1 MTSRHP
7 RVLFV
12 YPIEASFVQ
21 NDLHLLQ
28 SFCDVTKFHFRGR
41 SDYTGLLR
49 SIRRSDIVFCWFAL
63 EFASVAVCL
72 ARLSA
77 RKSVVVA
84 GGFDVSGLPEI
95 GYGRLLKRR
104 GRIEARVALRVADQ
118 VLAFSES
125 SAQAIR
131 KLSPKSNVRSAYLC
145 VDLEAFHPAKKDEV
159 VITVAHVSRENLIRK
174 GLTTFVRCAALVP
187 EAKFVLVGRHWDD
200 AGTTLRSMAT
210 KNVELTGWLPAK
222 ELHELLA
229 RSKVYV
235 QASYTEGFGLALAEA
250 MASGCVPVVTRRG
263 AIPEIVGNAGFYAEY
278 GDEAAFAKRIREALR
293 SETGTDARRRV
304 ERLFSVERRSQE
316 LRRVIAQ
323 LGDRHTRLSCLKR
336 GSATAVHEGVN
347 R

>member
-1 MTSRHP
+1 MLPDFP
-7 RVLFV
+7 R
-12 YPIEASFVQ
+12 IKE
-21 NDLHLLQ
+21 
-28 SFCDVTKFHFRGR
+28 R
-41 SDYTGLLR
+41 LLR
-49 SIRRSDIVFCWFAL
+49 LAFIGYRRRINADGLIGQIAAMPYF
-63 EFASVAVCL
+63 EGEQFAS
-72 ARLSA
+72 
-77 RKSVVVA
+77 
-84 GGFDVSGLPEI
+84 GDVEWHIEESPAEVKAISYEI
-95 GYGRLLKRR
+95 
-104 GRIEARVALRVADQ
+104 Q
-118 VLAFSES
+118 
-125 SAQAIR
+125 
-131 KLSPKSNVRSAYLC
+131 RSAII
-145 VDLEAFHPAKKDEV
+145 DRGP
-159 VITVAHVSRENLIRK
+159 
-174 GLTTFVRCAALVP
+174 AALV
-187 EAKFVLVGRHWDD
+187 ESLENAAQIHL
-200 AGTTLRSMAT
+200 
-210 KNVELTGWLPAK
+210 K